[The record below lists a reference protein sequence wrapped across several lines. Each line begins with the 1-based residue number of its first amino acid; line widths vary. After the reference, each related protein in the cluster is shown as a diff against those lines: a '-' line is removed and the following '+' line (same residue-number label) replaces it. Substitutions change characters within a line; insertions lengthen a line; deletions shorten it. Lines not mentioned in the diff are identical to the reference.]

1 MNQVILI
8 GRVVKDAEV
17 SVLNNQNKT
26 NVIKFTIA
34 VPRDYK
40 KDGETVVDFINIEQ
54 FGNDFSKLKNYVLK
68 GTKVAIS
75 GSINIDKG
83 TNGYFTKIKAN
94 KIELLGT
101 NSSKNCNLEQNEQ
114 KSSNFKQKEQKQS
127 NFGTFNPAYGANP
140 TTIEDDEDV
149 PF

>member
-34 VPRDYK
+34 VDRDYK

-114 KSSNFKQKEQKQS
+114 KKSNLEQTEQKTS
-127 NFGTFNPAYGANP
+127 SFGTKKRVNLDELAK
-140 TTIEDDEDV
+140 IEYDDDV

>member
-34 VPRDYK
+34 VDRDYK

-101 NSSKNCNLEQNEQ
+101 NSPKNCNLEQNEQ
-114 KSSNFKQKEQKQS
+114 KKSNLEQTDQKTSS
-127 NFGTFNPAYGANP
+127 FGTKKRVNLDELAK
-140 TTIEDDEDV
+140 IEYDDDV